1 MPQQLETSAYAD
13 SGVARIL
20 RTEESNSRFVEALG
34 EQVVCLECDVEAK
47 EFDQLVAGIY
57 ESILMPDA
65 WESSLQSLSGQIAAD
80 NVHLMVW
87 RADELSPR
95 YSLTQ
100 GIEEQMLA
108 DYRAHYGAI
117 DPRRLLVEQWQSGT
131 WLACHQHFDRR
142 TVERSEFFQD
152 FLIPGGCRFMLGTQL
167 AAQDGLKV
175 FLAMHRA
182 PGRPAFD
189 TPQIELV
196 ERLTSHLQRAA
207 QIWLQT
213 EDLRNRAQL
222 GTQAMDAMELGVM
235 AVGVAGRLFHA
246 NRRAEAFL
254 RSGDTLKLKAGVLT
268 AVADADGRRLQ
279 SALAEAGATRRSQ
292 SVYLAAPKSSSDL
305 GCSVTIMPLPHGS
318 SLSQVLDRAELL
330 VLVSHRGRR
339 RTLTIRQLEQLFSLT
354 PAEARLAKAVTAGV
368 SLDAYAQSN
377 DVGITTVKSQLRS
390 VFSKTGTHRQAELTQ
405 LLVCIPSVRY

>member
-1 MPQQLETSAYAD
+1 M
-13 SGVARIL
+13 
-20 RTEESNSRFVEALG
+20 EAI
-34 EQVVCLECDVEAK
+34 

-65 WESSLQSLSGQIAAD
+65 WGSSLQSLSGQVAAD

-87 RADELSPR
+87 RAGELRPR

-100 GIEEQMLA
+100 GMDQQMES

-117 DPRRLLVEQWQSGT
+117 DPRRLLVAQRQPGI
-131 WLACHQHFDRR
+131 WLACHKHFDRR
-142 TVERSEFFQD
+142 AVERSEFFQD
-152 FLIPGGCRFMLGTQL
+152 FLIPGGCRFLLGTRL
-167 AAQDGLKV
+167 GSYDGLDV
-175 FLAMHRA
+175 FLGMHRA
-182 PGRPAFD
+182 PGQPAFD

-196 ERLTSHLQRAA
+196 ERLTGHLQRAV

-213 EDLRNRAQL
+213 EDLRNRVQL
-222 GTQAMDAMELGVM
+222 GTQALDAMELGVM

-254 RSGDTLKLKAGVLT
+254 RSGDTLKLKADVLT

-279 SALAEAGATRRSQ
+279 FALTEAGATRRSQ
-292 SVYLAAPKSSSDL
+292 SVYLVAPQSSSAL
-305 GCSVTIMPLPHGS
+305 GCSVTIMPLPYGS

-354 PAEARLAKAVTAGV
+354 PAEARLAKAVTEGV

-377 DVGITTVKSQLRS
+377 NVSITTVKSQLRS

-405 LLVCIPSVRY
+405 LLVCIPSVRF